1 MDTTT
6 TVAEPVAE
14 VFEFKHPKTH
24 RTLTLPMKIG
34 EVDLKGL
41 LEGTIE
47 KSKVDEKNRVREQMA
62 ELENKVRDFDAVS
75 SRLAEL
81 ETSGLTATQKA
92 QKENERILKQAEGDK
107 AEAARLRA
115 SLHAEKVN
123 NAVFRELGN
132 VKGIVDVNKAATL
145 FNAECKP
152 RLVERNGEFFAVAE
166 FDGVEVEIADARAK
180 WIARDDNKFLLQN
193 TLSPGGGS
201 TGGNSSIQTKNMKR
215 ADFFAQSPSAQA
227 AFVKDGGKVID

>member
-1 MDTTT
+1 MEETTT
-6 TVAEPVAE
+6 AQPEAE

-24 RTLTLPMKIG
+24 RTLTLPKMIG

-62 ELENKVRDFDAVS
+62 ELESKVKDFDAVS

-81 ETSGLTATQKA
+81 ETSGLTAAQKA
-92 QKENERILKQAEGDK
+92 TKENERILKQAEGDK

-115 SLHAEKVN
+115 SLHTEKVN

-145 FNAECKP
+145 FNAP
-152 RLVERNGEFFAVAE
+152 SRL
-166 FDGVEVEIADARAK
+166 
-180 WIARDDNKFLLQN
+180 
-193 TLSPGGGS
+193 TP
-201 TGGNSSIQTKNMKR
+201 
-215 ADFFAQSPSAQA
+215 PSAMIGTRSPA
-227 AFVKDGGKVID
+227 PRSRSVSTPRGPSRTPRSCSSASARRPSP

>member
-1 MDTTT
+1 MDETTT
-6 TVAEPVAE
+6 ATPEAE

-24 RTLTLPMKIG
+24 RTLTLPMKVG

-47 KSKVDEKNRVREQMA
+47 KSKVDAK
-62 ELENKVRDFDAVS
+62 NKVQAQ
-75 SRLAEL
+75 LAEL
-81 ETSGLTATQKA
+81 EAKVSDYDLVKAQLDELQTSGLTAAQKA
-92 QKENERILKQAEGDK
+92 TKENERILKQAEN
-107 AEAARLRA
+107 ANTEAKRLRE

-132 VKGIVDVNKAATL
+132 IKGIVDVNKAATL

-152 RLVERNGEFFAVAE
+152 KLVERNGEFFAVAE
-166 FDGVEVEIADARAK
+166 FDGVEVDISEAKAK

-201 TGGNSSIQTKNMKR
+201 TGGNSSITTKQMKR
-215 ADFFAQSPSAQA
+215 ADFFAQPPAAQA
-227 AFVKDGGKVID
+227 AFIKDGGKVVE

>member
-1 MDTTT
+1 MDETTT
-6 TVAEPVAE
+6 ATPEAE

-47 KSKVDEKNRVREQMA
+47 KSKVDAK
-62 ELENKVRDFDAVS
+62 NKVQAQ
-75 SRLAEL
+75 LAEL
-81 ETSGLTATQKA
+81 EAKVSDYDLVKTQLDELQTSGLTAAQKA
-92 QKENERILKQAEGDK
+92 QKENERILKQAEN
-107 AEAARLRA
+107 ASTEAKRLRE

-132 VKGIVDVNKAATL
+132 IKGIVDVNKAATL

-152 RLVERNGEFFAVAE
+152 KLVERNGEFFAVAE
-166 FDGVEVEIADARAK
+166 FDGVEVDISEAKAK

-201 TGGNSSIQTKNMKR
+201 TGGNSSIATKQMKR
-215 ADFFAQSPSAQA
+215 ADFFAQPPAAQA
-227 AFVKDGGKVID
+227 AFIKDGGKVVE

>member
-1 MDTTT
+1 MPEETTT
-6 TVAEPVAE
+6 AQPEAE

-24 RTLTLPMKIG
+24 RTLTLPKMIG

-62 ELENKVRDFDAVS
+62 ELESKVKDFDAVS

-81 ETSGLTATQKA
+81 ETSGLTAAQKA
-92 QKENERILKQAEGDK
+92 QKENERILKQSEGDK

-166 FDGVEVEIADARAK
+166 FDGAEVEIADARAK

-193 TLSPGGGS
+193 TLQAGAGSAGGQGQNQAK
-201 TGGNSSIQTKNMKR
+201 TIKIG
-215 ADFFAQSPSAQA
+215 DFLSKSLPEQSKLIAEG
-227 AFVKDGGKVID
+227 VKPVD

>member
-1 MDTTT
+1 MPEETTT
-6 TVAEPVAE
+6 AQPEAE

-24 RTLTLPMKIG
+24 RTLTLPKMIG

-62 ELENKVRDFDAVS
+62 ELESKVKDFDAVS

-81 ETSGLTATQKA
+81 ETSGLTAAQKA
-92 QKENERILKQAEGDK
+92 QKENERILKQSEGDK

-166 FDGVEVEIADARAK
+166 FDGAEVEIADARAK

-193 TLSPGGGS
+193 TLQAGAGS
-201 TGGNSSIQTKNMKR
+201 AGGNSAIATKTIGR
-215 ADFFAQSPSAQA
+215 AKFDTMNA
-227 AFVKDGGKVID
+227 AERVAFINQGGELTD

>member
-1 MDTTT
+1 MDETTT
-6 TVAEPVAE
+6 ATPEAE

-24 RTLTLPMKIG
+24 RTLTLPKMVG

-62 ELENKVRDFDAVS
+62 ELESKVKDFDAVS

-81 ETSGLTATQKA
+81 ETSGLTAAQKA
-92 QKENERILKQAEGDK
+92 QKENERILKQSEGDK
-107 AEAARLRA
+107 AEVARLRA

-193 TLSPGGGS
+193 TLQAGAGS
-201 TGGNSSIQTKNMKR
+201 AGGNSIIATKTIGR
-215 ADFFAQSPSAQA
+215 AKFDTMNATERV
-227 AFVKDGGKVID
+227 AFINQGGELTD